1 MQGWERVTCVAIV
14 PCTLLVGNEA
24 SRAAQGFRGGDQVGH
39 QMQPLPPE
47 KLNLL
52 DGTGILGEG
61 FTQTPRHYRGVRE
74 ALHMIY
80 P

>member
-39 QMQPLPPE
+39 QMQPLE
-47 KLNLL
+47 KFNLVGKGVL
-52 DGTGILGEG
+52 AWRLPGYSDTKILID
-61 FTQTPRHYRGVRE
+61 R
-74 ALHMIY
+74 
-80 P
+80 